1 MGAHKE
7 PVGVITD
14 RLEVV
19 PCSSCGESI
28 DVSPFEPFMEVECPH
43 CGAVQPVPAKLGPF
57 VLLRLLG
64 MGGMGGVYVAKD
76 ESLGRYVAIKVMLS
90 SLGKDRDSFETFK
103 REAQAA
109 AQLNH
114 PNIAQIYSFG
124 EAKGQP
130 YIVMELVSGQRFDK
144 MVSEG
149 KPLDPGLVL
158 KVGIDMAEALKTAS
172 EIGLTHGDV
181 KPENILFDEK
191 MQAKLVDFGLASF
204 VNQAA
209 AGGIW
214 GTPYYIAPEKV
225 RRQKTNER
233 ADIYSLGATLYHAL
247 AGRPPFD
254 GETPLEVVK
263 ARLDSSPPPLR
274 EVVPGLD
281 ERIEAIVARMLEPEP
296 ARRHPTYA
304 SLLGDLRKVFEA
316 IAPKGTIGKRKKMI
330 IKKKGAT
337 VGPGKDSGTG
347 EDDGGPRGAR
357 IVVHKTAETPTP
369 RGGNEPGSRGNKE
382 EPRKKRGK
390 GKKVLKGCLI
400 TFLII
405 LALAGIGTGVVFLKI
420 RGAVRM
426 AIKREMLA
434 MVDAKKKADTL
445 YPKVQGVLSNI
456 LVQAA
461 VREDMAATATNAV
474 FVVLGERLEIAP
486 LPEPPAEEEEP
497 ASAPPEERKEESTPA
512 DDAAAA
518 KPGPGPAPAADNG
531 GPPPGV
537 MSSGD
542 LGMPAAAVPAAK
554 PIVEEAPEP
563 VAAEPEPEHEPEP
576 EPEPEPEIRLLARGV
591 LEALQSVAEKE
602 REARDIGGA
611 ATTTYEL
618 TRNAAFSEIVE
629 QRVAEMKGHLESLN
643 DIEGEISAAIGRAK
657 KALKKTVDLKTEFEE
672 KRAAGEQA
680 RIDEQRKRE
689 EERKREQEEEAHRRL
704 VEMEVQRT
712 EGVRQANM
720 PYVKSHDYARALR
733 AAKRTTSS
741 YTSEEGKESLAIL
754 VERYERLIA
763 LKTFLIEQLNAEP
776 FPWGY
781 GHGAGARDVQGA
793 DERNIHLRNSK
804 VPWTDVV
811 APQMLKFVDHC
822 VGRRSVATRARCE
835 QSLNAAIFCHEVAGA
850 QGMDRARAYIDGVA
864 GRCSDIR
871 AKANRLLPLE

>member
-1 MGAHKE
+1 MAENDE

-14 RLEVV
+14 RLQVIS
-19 PCSSCGESI
+19 CSNCAEDI
-28 DVSPFEPFMEVECPH
+28 DVSPFEPFVEVECPH
-43 CGAVQPVPAKLGPF
+43 CDAVQPVPAKLGPF

-90 SLGKDRDSFETFK
+90 SLGEDRDSFETFK

-130 YIVMELVSGQRFDK
+130 YIVMELVSGKRFDK

-225 RRQKTNER
+225 RRQKTDER

-263 ARLDSSPPPLR
+263 ARLDSSPAPLR

-316 IAPKGTIGKRKKMI
+316 IAPKGAIGKRKKMI

-337 VGPGKDSGTG
+337 IGPKRGSN
-347 EDDGGPRGAR
+347 EDGGGAR
-357 IVVHKTAETPTP
+357 
-369 RGGNEPGSRGNKE
+369 GSRIVIRKTSEVTTPPAGE
-382 EPRKKRGK
+382 EEDAGGEEEEKKKKRGK
-390 GKKVLKGCLI
+390 GKKVLKGFLV
-400 TFLII
+400 TFLI
-405 LALAGIGTGVVFLKI
+405 LLVLGGAGAGAFFLKK
-420 RGAVRM
+420 RSDGKM
-426 AIKREMLA
+426 ADRREFIDM
-434 MVDAKKKADTL
+434 MKAKKEIDSL
-445 YPKVQGVLSNI
+445 YPKLQGSLSNI
-456 LVQAA
+456 LAQASI
-461 VREDMAATATNAV
+461 REEMADSATNAV
-474 FVVLGERLEIAP
+474 FAVLGERLEIAP
-486 LPEPPAEEEEP
+486 LPEPPAEEEKP
-497 ASAPPEERKEESTPA
+497 AATPPEPQDKESATAE
-512 DDAAAA
+512 D
-518 KPGPGPAPAADNG
+518 APAAPPPPEPAAAGNAG

-542 LGMPAAAVPAAK
+542 LGMPAPAAPAPK
-554 PIVEEAPEP
+554 PVAVVEKPPEP
-563 VAAEPEPEHEPEP
+563 VVVEPEP
-576 EPEPEPEIRLLARGV
+576 EPEPEPEIKLLARGV
-591 LEALQSVAEKE
+591 LEALKSVAEKE
-602 REARDIGGA
+602 REARNIGGKA
-611 ATTTYEL
+611 KATYEL
-618 TRNAAFSEIVE
+618 ACNAPLSINVE
-629 QRVAEMKGHLESLN
+629 QSITELEGHLESLK
-643 DIEGEISAAIGRAK
+643 DIDAEVSAAIGRAK
-657 KALKKTVDLKTEFEE
+657 TALKKTVDLKTEFEE
-672 KRAAGEQA
+672 KRAADEQA
-680 RIDEQRKRE
+680 RIDEQRRRE
-689 EERKREQEEEAHRRL
+689 EEQRREREEEAHRRL

-712 EGVRQANM
+712 EGLRQANM
-720 PYVKSHDYARALR
+720 QFVQVHNYAKALR
-733 AAKRTTSS
+733 GAKRTTSS
-741 YTSEEGKESLAIL
+741 YKSEEGKEALAIL

-763 LKTFLIEQLNAEP
+763 LKEFLIEQLNAQP

-781 GHGAGARDVQGA
+781 GHGGGARDVRGA
-793 DERNIHLRNSK
+793 DERNILLRDSK
-804 VPWTDVV
+804 VPWTEVV
-811 APQMLKFVDHC
+811 PPQMLKFVDHC
-822 VGRRSVATRARCE
+822 VARRSVRTRTRCE
-835 QSLNAAIFCHEVAGA
+835 QSLNAAIFCYEVAGP